1 MHNIHQKQNTL
12 LFSLLGRELFG
23 TQTALDTDGVDFAAL
38 FDEARKQAVA
48 PQVFQALPETVAV
61 EQPAVYADWMGF
73 AMRAISQNARITYA
87 HRQLA
92 QVLEPLGVPY
102 CILKGVTS
110 ASYYADPGCRVMGD
124 VDFLI
129 PPSAVEQ
136 TVAALEQAGYK
147 KLPDAEDHHFH
158 IAFGKDKVL
167 YELHYRFSESE
178 NPAEEDDGLTDRLL
192 EQAVD
197 LELPDG
203 MGTVRS
209 ACPAHHG
216 LIMLL
221 HMKRHMTSS
230 GMGLRHLC
238 DWAVFVEKFESETFE
253 REFKALFDSYG
264 LWRFAQVLG
273 QVCHRYLGCASK
285 AWFGE
290 AEEDLC
296 ADLMEYIF
304 STGNFGSKGTG
315 FADLFIRNTDV
326 GSTNRLVQLTV
337 SVKRIVIGH
346 WPRAAK
352 NPLLL
357 TVGFVYFPARYA
369 VNSLLGRRR
378 KVNPLQM
385 LRAGKAA
392 NDTFGRL
399 DLYTN
404 SKEKN
409 R

>member
-1 MHNIHQKQNTL
+1 M
-12 LFSLLGRELFG
+12 
-23 TQTALDTDGVDFAAL
+23 
-38 FDEARKQAVA
+38 
-48 PQVFQALPETVAV
+48 
-61 EQPAVYADWMGF
+61 
-73 AMRAISQNARITYA
+73 
-87 HRQLA
+87 
-92 QVLEPLGVPY
+92 
-102 CILKGVTS
+102 
-110 ASYYADPGCRVMGD
+110 
-124 VDFLI
+124 
-129 PPSAVEQ
+129 
-136 TVAALEQAGYK
+136 
-147 KLPDAEDHHFH
+147 
-158 IAFGKDKVL
+158 
-167 YELHYRFSESE
+167 
-178 NPAEEDDGLTDRLL
+178 
-192 EQAVD
+192 
-197 LELPDG
+197 
-203 MGTVRS
+203 
-209 ACPAHHG
+209 
-216 LIMLL
+216 
-221 HMKRHMTSS
+221 
-230 GMGLRHLC
+230 
-238 DWAVFVEKFESETFE
+238 
-253 REFKALFDSYG
+253 
-264 LWRFAQVLG
+264 
-273 QVCHRYLGCASK
+273 CHRYLGCASK

-357 TVGFVYFPARYA
+357 AVGFVYFPARYA